1 MSTIKISD
9 YIFFLKTCYF
19 GHQLLEKCYK
29 MQQNYLALLLEDKPP
44 ASLLDSLQVF
54 NALIDQALSSMNP
67 CYLSFL
73 VDQMVEQ
80 QASAPRTFIPLWDY
94 TLVLND
100 QHNLHTFL
108 SQKNIEIKKCLQRI
122 EIFYQY
128 NPLAAG
134 VVFAGQLKKL
144 QGIAQFIHQKM
155 LMVLGNIQAFL
166 DKTPLKSDAGSVVA
180 FEALMGHLKG
190 PNAFNQAQGSKND
203 GALKRT
209 FKGYGNRPPLSKR
222 NDD

>member
-19 GHQLLEKCYK
+19 GHRLLEKCYK
-29 MQQNYLALLLEDKPP
+29 MKHIYLGLLLKDKQP

-54 NALIDQALSSMNP
+54 NALIDQTLSSMNP

-73 VDQMVEQ
+73 VDRIVEQ
-80 QASAPRTFIPLWDY
+80 QASAPKTLIPLWDY

-100 QHNLHTFL
+100 QHNLYTFS
-108 SQKNIEIKKCLQRI
+108 SQQDLEIKKCLKRI
-122 EIFYQY
+122 EVFYRC
-128 NPLAAG
+128 NPRATG
-134 VVFAGQLKKL
+134 IVFVEQLKKL
-144 QGIAQFIHQKM
+144 QAVSQFIHEKM
-155 LMVLGNIQAFL
+155 LGALENTQAFL
-166 DKTPLKSDAGSVVA
+166 DKTPLKSDTGCMGS
-180 FEALMGHLKG
+180 FEALMGHLKDF
-190 PNAFNQAQGSKND
+190 NAFNQVQSSKDD

-209 FKGYGNRPPLSKR
+209 FKGYGTRPPLSKR